1 MRLGRLRARL
11 TVLRP
16 TAGAKNALN
25 ETVESWPEFGKFWA
39 EDFTQRAAEGTK
51 AGQTMAS
58 VEKVWRLRW
67 LARAKTITPQDRIVC
82 DGITYSIIGVTE
94 PFHRE
99 VIQIA
104 AIATSEGSIAP

>member
-11 TVLRP
+11 NVLRR

-25 ETVESWPEFGKFWA
+25 EPVESWPEFGKFWA
-39 EDFTQRAAEGTK
+39 EDFTQRAAEGAK
-51 AGQTMAS
+51 AGQTMAT

-67 LARAKTITPQDRIVC
+67 MERTKSITAQDRIVC
-82 DGITYSIIGVTE
+82 DGVTYSIIGITE

-104 AIATSEGSIAP
+104 AVGINEGSIAP